1 MQEPLHAIRFP
12 SETDEYRQARNEL
25 LQAEIELRRQLEAVA
40 AQRRRLPLGGQVPT
54 DYSFE
59 ECASGTDSTRTVR
72 LSDLFENGKDSLVLY
87 SFMYGP
93 AMEAACPSCTSI
105 IDALDGEAPHI
116 MQRVNLAIVAKS
128 PIQRFREHARARGWR
143 NLRLLSSAKTT
154 YNRDYHGEEPDG
166 SQNPI
171 ATVFVRRDGKLHH
184 FYSTELFFT
193 PTDPAQNMRHVDL
206 IWPLWNTLD
215 LTPEG
220 RGSDW
225 YPRLEYS

>member
-1 MQEPLHAIRFP
+1 MQEPLHAIRSP

-105 IDALDGEAPHI
+105 INALDGEAPHI